1 MYLFCWTFFNFFVP
15 CGECSEKS
23 MKGKERDGMN
33 SSENKK
39 GTFESKYNVRSS
51 ENRKGIKTD
60 RYGPERRR
68 DRVRKVNRN

>member
-1 MYLFCWTFFNFFVP
+1 
-15 CGECSEKS
+15 

-51 ENRKGIKTD
+51 ENRKGIKN
-60 RYGPERRR
+60 RSLRARAKER
-68 DRVRKVNRN
+68 